1 MATHKWLPYFYYIN
15 PSFSFLRNHRL
26 IKINLKPISPQ
37 TTPRG
42 VAIQHLYQQKNHKF
56 YYIVCDILKIIVYL
70 QHKEATNIFL
80 C

>member
-1 MATHKWLPYFYYIN
+1 MATRKWLPYFYYIN
-15 PSFSFLRNHRL
+15 PSFLFLKIHRL
-26 IKINLKPISPQ
+26 IKPISPQ

-70 QHKEATNIFL
+70 QHKRATNIFL